1 MSQEKF
7 PKAKRNKPSAS
18 PIQGWQ
24 IEGRE
29 WWLWSLAVVV
39 TLVLT
44 FGIVSLTYFQL
55 HPQVEGTYWTDLK
68 EWVRGLACVVLLF
81 DVYTLYQHLQLQ
93 RMRRRMAER
102 DQLFQLITENAA
114 DMIAV
119 VDGAGQ
125 RIYNSPAYQ
134 HVLGYSDE
142 ELKTTSSIEQIHPD
156 DRQRVLEAAH
166 KARSTGQGQRLEYRI
181 RHKDGSWRILESTAS
196 AVRNAKGKTEKLVI
210 VNRDISERKRAE
222 EMLAHNAFHDGLTN
236 LPNRALFLDR
246 LQRALVLSKRH
257 TDYKFAVLF
266 IDVDEFKVFN
276 DSLGHKVGDEVLIQI
291 GLRLTSS
298 LREVDTISRPQVGQA
313 QKDDTLARLGGDEYT
328 ILLEDIRNPSDA
340 IRVAERLQSKLAV
353 PFTVQGYEIVVNA
366 SVGIAL
372 STAACAHAEDLLRD
386 ANIAM
391 FRAKRAGK
399 ARCEVFDT
407 AMHEGAVR
415 RLELETEL
423 RKALELGEFRTHY
436 QPIISLKTGRI
447 TGFEALTRWQHG
459 DRLLSPA
466 EFIAVA
472 DETGLIIP
480 MNRILLREACEQLR
494 TWHAQFPA
502 EQPLSMSV
510 NITSKEF
517 ALPSLAK
524 GIGETLKQTGLDPNH
539 LQLEITETIAMGDPE
554 KAASVFSEL
563 KALGVRLSVDDFG
576 TGYSSLS
583 RLQRFPVDSLK
594 IDRAFISQM
603 DSDVESQKIV
613 QVIIMLAQTL
623 GLVTVAEGTET
634 EEQVNQ
640 LKELD
645 CGFAQGYYFSK
656 PADQETI
663 SDLLLKVNGRAAT
676 PARAIAAL
684 AGGLAVILSE
694 VVASLREA
702 TTRSKDRYSILAGGK
717 PTLRNKINYDSGCGV
732 AIGVLRLRTPIRKR
746 IGVLRSG

>member
-1 MSQEKF
+1 MNQEEF
-7 PKAKRNKPSAS
+7 PTANQKKPAKS
-18 PIQGWQ
+18 PIQRWQ

-55 HPQVEGTYWTDLK
+55 HPQAEGTYWTDLK

-81 DVYTLYQHLQLQ
+81 DVYTLYQHMQLQ

-125 RIYNSPAYQ
+125 RVYNSPAYQ
-134 HVLGYSDE
+134 HVLGYSAE
-142 ELKTTSSIEQIHPD
+142 ELKATSSIEQIHPD

-196 AVRNAKGKTEKLVI
+196 AVRNAQGKTEKLVI
-210 VNRDISERKRAE
+210 VNRDISERKRVE
-222 EMLAHNAFHDGLTN
+222 EMLAHSAFHDGLTN

-257 TDYKFAVLF
+257 PNYKFAVLF

-291 GLRLTSS
+291 GLRLTAS
-298 LREVDTISRPQVGQA
+298 LREVDTIARPHVGQA

-372 STAACAHAEDLLRD
+372 NSAACAHAEDLLRD

-399 ARCEVFDT
+399 ARCEVFDI

-423 RKALELGEFRTHY
+423 RKGLELGEFRTHY

-459 DRLLSPA
+459 NRLRSPA
-466 EFIAVA
+466 EFIPVA

-494 TWHAQFPA
+494 SWHAQFPA
-502 EQPLSMSV
+502 APPLSMSV
-510 NITSKEF
+510 NISSKEF
-517 ALPSLAK
+517 AHPNLAK
-524 GIGETLKQTGLDPNH
+524 GIAEALKQTGLDPGY

-554 KAASVFSEL
+554 KAALVFSEL
-563 KALGVRLSVDDFG
+563 KSLGVRLSLDDFG

-603 DSDVESQKIV
+603 DIDSESHKIV

-640 LKELD
+640 LKILD

-656 PADQETI
+656 PADHHAI
-663 SDLLLKVNGRAAT
+663 ADLLLKVNGSAAA
-676 PARAIAAL
+676 PAKANAAL
-684 AGGLAVILSE
+684 AGA
-694 VVASLREA
+694 
-702 TTRSKDRYSILAGGK
+702 
-717 PTLRNKINYDSGCGV
+717 
-732 AIGVLRLRTPIRKR
+732 
-746 IGVLRSG
+746 

>member
-1 MSQEKF
+1 MTQGEF
-7 PKAKRNKPSAS
+7 PTTDQNRPAS
-18 PIQGWQ
+18 PIQRWQ

-29 WWLWSLAVVV
+29 WWLWGLAVVV

-55 HPQVEGTYWTDLK
+55 HPQSEGTYWTDLK

-81 DVYTLYQHLQLQ
+81 DIYTLYQHLQLQ
-93 RMRRRMAER
+93 QMRRRLAER

-134 HVLGYSDE
+134 HVLGYSAE
-142 ELKTTSSIEQIHPD
+142 ELKSTSSIEQIHPD
-156 DRQRVLEAAH
+156 DLQRVLEAAH

-222 EMLAHNAFHDGLTN
+222 EMLAHSAFYDGLTN
-236 LPNRALFLDR
+236 LPNRTLFLDR

-291 GLRLTSS
+291 GLRLTAS
-298 LREVDTISRPQVGQA
+298 LREVDTISRPQVGQS

-340 IRVAERLQSKLAV
+340 IRVAERLQSRLAV
-353 PFTVQGYEIVVNA
+353 PFTVQGYEIVVHA

-372 STAACAHAEDLLRD
+372 SNAACAHAEDLLRD

-423 RKALELGEFRTHY
+423 RKGLELGEFRTHY

-459 DRLLSPA
+459 ERLLSPV

-480 MNRILLREACEQLR
+480 MNRILLREACEQLGS
-494 TWHAQFPA
+494 WHAQFPA
-502 EQPLSMSV
+502 EPPLSMSV

-517 ALPSLAK
+517 AHPNLAK
-524 GIGETLKQTGLDPNH
+524 GIAETLKQTGLDPAN

-554 KAASVFSEL
+554 RAASVLTEL

-583 RLQRFPVDSLK
+583 RLQQFPVDSLK

-603 DSDVESQKIV
+603 DSDAESHKIV

-640 LKELD
+640 LKALD

-656 PADQETI
+656 PADHHVI
-663 SDLLLKVNGRAAT
+663 SDLLLRVNGRAAT
-676 PARAIAAL
+676 PAKTIAAS
-684 AGGLAVILSE
+684 AG
-694 VVASLREA
+694 
-702 TTRSKDRYSILAGGK
+702 T
-717 PTLRNKINYDSGCGV
+717 
-732 AIGVLRLRTPIRKR
+732 
-746 IGVLRSG
+746 

>member
-1 MSQEKF
+1 MNQATPIVGQS
-7 PKAKRNKPSAS
+7 KPAAA
-18 PIQGWQ
+18 PIQRWQ

-29 WWLWSLAVVV
+29 WWLWGLAVLV

-44 FGIVSLTYFQL
+44 FGIVSLTFFQL
-55 HPQVEGTYWTDLK
+55 HPQAEGSYWTDLK

-81 DVYTLYQHLQLQ
+81 DIFTLYQHLQLQ
-93 RMRRRMAER
+93 RIRRQLAER

-125 RIYNSPAYQ
+125 RIYNSPAYE
-134 HVLGYSDE
+134 HVLGYSAE
-142 ELKTTSSIEQIHPD
+142 ELKTTSSIEQVHPD
-156 DRQRVLEAAH
+156 DRARVLEAGR

-181 RHKDGSWRILESTAS
+181 QHKDGSWRILESTAN
-196 AVRNAKGKTEKLVI
+196 VVPNRKGETEKLVI

-222 EMLAHNAFHDGLTN
+222 DMLAHSSFHDGLTN

-246 LQRALVLSKRH
+246 LQRAFALSKRH
-257 TDYKFAVLF
+257 QDYKFAVLF
-266 IDVDEFKVFN
+266 IDIDEFKVFN
-276 DSLGHKVGDEVLIQI
+276 DSLGHTVGDEVLVQV
-291 GLRLTSS
+291 GKRLTAS
-298 LREVDTISRPQVGQA
+298 LREVDTISRPQLNESPR
-313 QKDDTLARLGGDEYT
+313 DDTLARIGGDEYT
-328 ILLEDIRNPSDA
+328 VLLEDIRNASDG
-340 IRVAERLQSKLAV
+340 IRVAERLQGRLAA
-353 PFTVQGYEIVVNA
+353 PFSVHGYEIVVTA

-391 FRAKRAGK
+391 YRAKQTGK

-407 AMHEGAVR
+407 AMHAGAVR

-459 DRLLSPA
+459 DRLLAPA

-480 MNRILLREACEQLR
+480 MNRLLLREACEQV
-494 TWHAQFPA
+494 TSWHAQFPA
-502 EQPLSMSV
+502 EPALTMSV

-517 ALPSLAK
+517 AHPNLAK
-524 GIGETLKQTGLDPNH
+524 GIGETLKQTGLDPKN

-554 KAASVFSEL
+554 RAASVLSEL

-583 RLQRFPVDSLK
+583 RLQQFPVDSLK
-594 IDRAFISQM
+594 IDRAFISRM
-603 DSDVESQKIV
+603 DSDAESHKIV
-613 QVIIMLAQTL
+613 RIIIMLAQNL

-656 PADQETI
+656 PADHQAI
-663 SDLLLKVNGRAAT
+663 SDLLLKVNKSRQIAK
-676 PARAIAAL
+676 PALTHKAS
-684 AGGLAVILSE
+684 AGV
-694 VVASLREA
+694 
-702 TTRSKDRYSILAGGK
+702 
-717 PTLRNKINYDSGCGV
+717 
-732 AIGVLRLRTPIRKR
+732 
-746 IGVLRSG
+746 

>member
-1 MSQEKF
+1 MTQEEV
-7 PKAKRNKPSAS
+7 PTVNQNKPGAT
-18 PIQGWQ
+18 PIQRWQ

-29 WWLWSLAVVV
+29 WWLWGLAVVV

-55 HPQVEGTYWTDLK
+55 HPQTEGSYWTNLK
-68 EWVRGLACVVLLF
+68 EWVRGLAFVVLLF
-81 DVYTLYQHLQLQ
+81 DIYTLYQHLQLQ
-93 RMRRRMAER
+93 RMRRRLAER

-119 VDGAGQ
+119 VDGTGK

-134 HVLGYSDE
+134 HILGYSPE
-142 ELKTTSSIEQIHPD
+142 ELKNTSSIEQIHPD

-166 KARSTGQGQRLEYRI
+166 KARSTGQGQRMEYRI

-196 AVRNAKGKTEKLVI
+196 AIRNAKGETEKLVI

-222 EMLAHNAFHDGLTN
+222 EMLAHHAFHDGLTN
-236 LPNRALFLDR
+236 LPNRALFVDR

-266 IDVDEFKVFN
+266 IDIDEFKVFN

-291 GLRLTSS
+291 GQRLTAS
-298 LREVDTISRPQVGQA
+298 LREVDTIARPQFGPS
-313 QKDDTLARLGGDEYT
+313 KDDTLARLGGDEYT

-340 IRVAERLQSKLAV
+340 IRVAERLQSRLSV
-353 PFTVQGYEIVVNA
+353 PFTIQGYEIVVNA

-372 STAACAHAEDLLRD
+372 STPSCAHAEDLLRD

-391 FRAKRAGK
+391 YRAKRAGK

-423 RKALELGEFRTHY
+423 RKGLELGEFRTHY
-436 QPIISLKTGRI
+436 QPIVSLKTGRI
-447 TGFEALTRWQHG
+447 TGFEALTRWQRG
-459 DRLLSPA
+459 DRLLAPA
-466 EFIAVA
+466 AFIGVA

-480 MNRILLREACEQLR
+480 MNRLLLLEACEQLR
-494 TWHAQFPA
+494 SWQREFPA
-502 EQPLSMSV
+502 DPPLSMSV

-517 ALPSLAK
+517 AHPNLAK
-524 GIGETLKQTGLDPNH
+524 GIAETLKQTGLDPRH

-554 KAASVFSEL
+554 KAATVLSEL

-583 RLQRFPVDSLK
+583 RLQQFPVDSLK

-603 DSDVESQKIV
+603 DSDAESHKIV
-613 QVIIMLAQTL
+613 QVIIMLAQAL
-623 GLVTVAEGTET
+623 GLTTVGEGAET
-634 EEQVNQ
+634 EEHVNE
-640 LKELD
+640 LKALD

-656 PADQETI
+656 PAAHQVI
-663 SDLLLKVNGRAAT
+663 SDLLQKVNGTGA
-676 PARAIAAL
+676 PAPQAQTAS
-684 AGGLAVILSE
+684 AGA
-694 VVASLREA
+694 
-702 TTRSKDRYSILAGGK
+702 
-717 PTLRNKINYDSGCGV
+717 
-732 AIGVLRLRTPIRKR
+732 
-746 IGVLRSG
+746 

>member
-1 MSQEKF
+1 MTPKEF
-7 PKAKRNKPSAS
+7 PIVDEHEPAAA
-18 PIQGWQ
+18 PIQRWQ

-29 WWLWSLAVVV
+29 WWLWGLAVVV

-55 HPQVEGTYWTDLK
+55 HPQTEGTYWTDLK
-68 EWVRGLACVVLLF
+68 EWVRGLAFVVLLF
-81 DVYTLYQHLQLQ
+81 DIYTLYQHLQLQ
-93 RMRRRMAER
+93 RIRRQLAER

-119 VDGAGQ
+119 VDGSGK

-134 HVLGYSDE
+134 HILGYSAE

-156 DRQRVLEAAH
+156 DRQRVMEAAH

-196 AVRNAKGKTEKLVI
+196 AIRNAKGETEKLVI

-236 LPNRALFLDR
+236 LPNRALFIDR

-266 IDVDEFKVFN
+266 IDIDEFKVFN

-291 GLRLTSS
+291 GHRLTAS
-298 LREVDTISRPQVGQA
+298 LREVDTIARPQIGPT
-313 QKDDTLARLGGDEYT
+313 KDDTLARLGGDEYT

-340 IRVAERLQSKLAV
+340 IRVAERLQSKLAA

-391 FRAKRAGK
+391 YRAKRAGK

-423 RKALELGEFRTHY
+423 RKGLELGEFRTHY
-436 QPIISLKTGRI
+436 QPIVSLKTGRI

-459 DRLLSPA
+459 DRLLQPIA
-466 EFIAVA
+466 FIAVA

-480 MNRILLREACEQLR
+480 MNRLLLREACEQLR
-494 TWHAQFPA
+494 SWHAQFPA
-502 EQPLSMSV
+502 EPPLSMSV

-517 ALPSLAK
+517 ASPNLAK
-524 GIGETLKQTGLDPNH
+524 GIAETLKQTGMDPKN

-554 KAASVFSEL
+554 KAASVLSEL
-563 KALGVRLSVDDFG
+563 KSLGVRLSVDDFG

-583 RLQRFPVDSLK
+583 RLQQFPVDSLK
-594 IDRAFISQM
+594 IDRAFISHM
-603 DSDVESQKIV
+603 DSDAESHKIV
-613 QVIIMLAQTL
+613 QVIVMLAQAL
-623 GLVTVAEGTET
+623 GLATVAEGAET
-634 EEQVNQ
+634 EEHVNQ
-640 LKELD
+640 LKALD
-645 CGFAQGYYFSK
+645 CGSAQGYYFSK
-656 PADQETI
+656 PADHQVI
-663 SDLLLKVNGRAAT
+663 SDLLLKVNGSGFSAAK
-676 PARAIAAL
+676 ARTAK
-684 AGGLAVILSE
+684 AGA
-694 VVASLREA
+694 
-702 TTRSKDRYSILAGGK
+702 
-717 PTLRNKINYDSGCGV
+717 
-732 AIGVLRLRTPIRKR
+732 
-746 IGVLRSG
+746 

>member
-1 MSQEKF
+1 MSQEEF
-7 PKAKRNKPSAS
+7 PTAKQKKPATS
-18 PIQGWQ
+18 PIQRWQ

-29 WWLWSLAVVV
+29 WWLWGLAVVV

-55 HPQVEGTYWTDLK
+55 HPQAEGTYWTDLK

-119 VDGAGQ
+119 VDGTGQ

-134 HVLGYSDE
+134 HVLGYSAE

-156 DRQRVLEAAH
+156 DRQRVLEAAR
-166 KARSTGQGQRLEYRI
+166 KARSTGKGQRLEYRI

-196 AVRNAKGKTEKLVI
+196 AIRNAKGETEKLVI

-222 EMLAHNAFHDGLTN
+222 EMLAHSAFHDGLTN
-236 LPNRALFLDR
+236 LPNRALFVDR

-276 DSLGHKVGDEVLIQI
+276 DSLGHKVGDEVLVQI
-291 GLRLTSS
+291 GLRLTAS
-298 LREVDTISRPQVGQA
+298 LREVDTIARPQFGPS
-313 QKDDTLARLGGDEYT
+313 KDDTLARLGGDEYT

-340 IRVAERLQSKLAV
+340 VRVAERLQSRLAV
-353 PFTVQGYEIVVNA
+353 PFTVHGYEIVVNA

-372 STAACAHAEDLLRD
+372 STATCAHAEDLLRD

-391 FRAKRAGK
+391 YRAKRAGK

-423 RKALELGEFRTHY
+423 RKGLELGEFRTHY
-436 QPIISLKTGRI
+436 QPIVSLKTGRI

-459 DRLLSPA
+459 GRLLSPA
-466 EFIAVA
+466 EFISVA

-494 TWHAQFPA
+494 SWHAQFPA
-502 EQPLSMSV
+502 DPPLSMSV
-510 NITSKEF
+510 NISSKEF
-517 ALPSLAK
+517 AHPNLAK
-524 GIGETLKQTGLDPNH
+524 AIAEVLKQTGLDPSY
-539 LQLEITETIAMGDPE
+539 LQLEITETIAMGNPE
-554 KAASVFSEL
+554 KAASVLSEL
-563 KALGVRLSVDDFG
+563 KSLGVRLSVDDFG

-583 RLQRFPVDSLK
+583 RLQQFPVDSVK

-603 DSDVESQKIV
+603 DSDAESHKIV

-623 GLVTVAEGTET
+623 DLVTVAEGTET

-640 LKELD
+640 LKALD

-656 PADQETI
+656 PADHQVI
-663 SDLLLKVNGRAAT
+663 SDLLLKVNGTSAT
-676 PARAIAAL
+676 PARANAAL
-684 AGGLAVILSE
+684 AGA
-694 VVASLREA
+694 
-702 TTRSKDRYSILAGGK
+702 
-717 PTLRNKINYDSGCGV
+717 
-732 AIGVLRLRTPIRKR
+732 
-746 IGVLRSG
+746 

>member
-1 MSQEKF
+1 MTTKEF
-7 PKAKRNKPSAS
+7 PIFTENEPAAA
-18 PIQGWQ
+18 PIQRWQ

-29 WWLWSLAVVV
+29 WWLWGLAVVV

-55 HPQVEGTYWTDLK
+55 HPQTEGTYWTDLK
-68 EWVRGLACVVLLF
+68 EWVRGLAFVVMLF
-81 DVYTLYQHLQLQ
+81 DIYTLYQHLQLQ
-93 RMRRRMAER
+93 RMRRRLAER

-119 VDGAGQ
+119 VDGTGK
-125 RIYNSPAYQ
+125 RIYNSPSY
-134 HVLGYSDE
+134 HNVLGYSAE
-142 ELKTTSSIEQIHPD
+142 ELKTTSSIDQIHPD

-166 KARSTGQGQRLEYRI
+166 KARSTGQGERLEYRI

-196 AVRNAKGKTEKLVI
+196 AIRNAKGETEKLVI

-222 EMLAHNAFHDGLTN
+222 ELLAHNAFHDGLTN
-236 LPNRALFLDR
+236 LPNRALFIDR

-266 IDVDEFKVFN
+266 IDIDEFKVFN

-291 GLRLTSS
+291 GHRLTAS
-298 LREVDTISRPQVGQA
+298 LREVDTIARPQLGPT
-313 QKDDTLARLGGDEYT
+313 KDDTLARLGGDEYT

-340 IRVAERLQSKLAV
+340 IRVAERLQSKLSV

-372 STAACAHAEDLLRD
+372 STTNCTHAEDLLRD

-391 FRAKRAGK
+391 YRAKRAGK

-423 RKALELGEFRTHY
+423 RKGLELGEFRTHY
-436 QPIISLKTGRI
+436 QPIVSLKTGRI

-459 DRLLSPA
+459 DRLLAPA
-466 EFIAVA
+466 AFIAVA

-480 MNRILLREACEQLR
+480 MNRVLLREACEQLR
-494 TWHAQFPA
+494 SWHTQFPA
-502 EQPLSMSV
+502 EPPLSMSV

-517 ALPSLAK
+517 ASPNLAR
-524 GIGETLKQTGLDPNH
+524 GIAETLKLTGLDPNN

-554 KAASVFSEL
+554 KAASVLSEL

-583 RLQRFPVDSLK
+583 RLQQFPVDSLK
-594 IDRAFISQM
+594 IDRAFISHM
-603 DSDVESQKIV
+603 DSDVESHKIV
-613 QVIIMLAQTL
+613 QVIIMLAQTM
-623 GLVTVAEGTET
+623 GLTTVAEGAET
-634 EEQVNQ
+634 EEHVNL
-640 LKELD
+640 LKALD

-656 PADQETI
+656 PADYGVI
-663 SDLLLKVNGRAAT
+663 SDLLLKVNGSGFSAVKAQT
-676 PARAIAAL
+676 ARAGA
-684 AGGLAVILSE
+684 
-694 VVASLREA
+694 
-702 TTRSKDRYSILAGGK
+702 
-717 PTLRNKINYDSGCGV
+717 
-732 AIGVLRLRTPIRKR
+732 
-746 IGVLRSG
+746 

>member
-1 MSQEKF
+1 MTQEEL
-7 PKAKRNKPSAS
+7 PTDTENQPAAA
-18 PIQGWQ
+18 PIQRWQ

-29 WWLWSLAVVV
+29 WWLWGLAVVV

-55 HPQVEGTYWTDLK
+55 HPQTEGSYWTDLK
-68 EWVRGLACVVLLF
+68 EWVRGLAFVVLLF
-81 DVYTLYQHLQLQ
+81 DIYTLYQHLQLQ
-93 RMRRRMAER
+93 RIRRRLAER

-119 VDGAGQ
+119 VDGSGK
-125 RIYNSPAYQ
+125 RIYNSPAY
-134 HVLGYSDE
+134 HHILGYSTE

-156 DRQRVLEAAH
+156 DRQLVLEAAH
-166 KARSTGQGQRLEYRI
+166 KARATGQGQRVEYRI

-196 AVRNAKGKTEKLVI
+196 AIRNAKGETEKLVI

-266 IDVDEFKVFN
+266 IDIDEFKVFN

-291 GLRLTSS
+291 SQRLTAS
-298 LREVDTISRPQVGQA
+298 LREVDTIARPQLGPT
-313 QKDDTLARLGGDEYT
+313 KDDTLARLGGDEYT

-340 IRVAERLQSKLAV
+340 IRVAERLQSRLAV

-372 STAACAHAEDLLRD
+372 STPTCAHAEDLLRD

-391 FRAKRAGK
+391 YRAKRAGK

-423 RKALELGEFRTHY
+423 RKGLELGEFRTHY
-436 QPIISLKTGRI
+436 QPIVSLKTGRI
-447 TGFEALTRWQHG
+447 TGFEALTRWQRG
-459 DRLLSPA
+459 ERLLAPI

-480 MNRILLREACEQLR
+480 MNRVLLREACEQLR
-494 TWHAQFPA
+494 SWQAQFPA
-502 EQPLSMSV
+502 DPPLSMSV

-517 ALPSLAK
+517 AHANLAK
-524 GIGETLKQTGLDPNH
+524 GIEETLKQTGLDPNNLH
-539 LQLEITETIAMGDPE
+539 LEITETIAMGDPE
-554 KAASVFSEL
+554 KAAAVLAEL
-563 KALGVRLSVDDFG
+563 KSLGVRLSVDDFG

-583 RLQRFPVDSLK
+583 RLQQFPVDSLK
-594 IDRAFISQM
+594 IDRAFISHM
-603 DSDVESQKIV
+603 DSDAESHKIV

-623 GLVTVAEGTET
+623 GLATVAEGAET
-634 EEQVNQ
+634 EEHVNQ
-640 LKELD
+640 LKALD
-645 CGFAQGYYFSK
+645 CGYAQGYYFSK
-656 PADQETI
+656 PADHHVI
-663 SDLLLKVNGRAAT
+663 SDLLLKVNGSNASAPVKAQAAS
-676 PARAIAAL
+676 
-684 AGGLAVILSE
+684 AGV
-694 VVASLREA
+694 
-702 TTRSKDRYSILAGGK
+702 
-717 PTLRNKINYDSGCGV
+717 
-732 AIGVLRLRTPIRKR
+732 
-746 IGVLRSG
+746 

>member
-1 MSQEKF
+1 MTQDEF
-7 PKAKRNKPSAS
+7 PTGNQNGPGAA
-18 PIQGWQ
+18 PIQRWQ

-29 WWLWSLAVVV
+29 WWLWGLAVVV

-55 HPQVEGTYWTDLK
+55 HPQTEGSYWTNLK
-68 EWVRGLACVVLLF
+68 EWVRGLAFVVLLF
-81 DVYTLYQHLQLQ
+81 DIYTLYQHLQLQ
-93 RMRRRMAER
+93 RMRRRLAER

-119 VDGAGQ
+119 VDGTGK

-134 HVLGYSDE
+134 HILGYSAE
-142 ELKTTSSIEQIHPD
+142 ELKNTSSIEQIHPD

-166 KARSTGQGQRLEYRI
+166 KARSTGQGQRMEYRI

-196 AVRNAKGKTEKLVI
+196 AVRNAKGETEKLVI

-222 EMLAHNAFHDGLTN
+222 EMLAHHAFHDGLTN
-236 LPNRALFLDR
+236 LPNRALFVDR

-266 IDVDEFKVFN
+266 IDIDEFKVFN

-291 GLRLTSS
+291 GHRLTAS
-298 LREVDTISRPQVGQA
+298 LREVDTIARPQFGPS
-313 QKDDTLARLGGDEYT
+313 KDDTLARLGGDEYT

-340 IRVAERLQSKLAV
+340 IRVAERLQSRLSA
-353 PFTVQGYEIVVNA
+353 PFTIQGYEIVVNA

-372 STAACAHAEDLLRD
+372 STPSCAHAEDLLRD

-391 FRAKRAGK
+391 YRAKRAGK

-423 RKALELGEFRTHY
+423 RKGLELGEFRTHY
-436 QPIISLKTGRI
+436 QPIVSLKTGRI
-447 TGFEALTRWQHG
+447 TGFEALTRWQRG
-459 DRLLSPA
+459 DRLLAPA
-466 EFIAVA
+466 AFIAVA

-480 MNRILLREACEQLR
+480 MNRLLLLEACGQLR
-494 TWHAQFPA
+494 SWQGDFPA
-502 EQPLSMSV
+502 DPPLSMSV

-517 ALPSLAK
+517 AHPNLAK
-524 GIGETLKQTGLDPNH
+524 GIADTLKQTGLDPRY
-539 LQLEITETIAMGDPE
+539 LQLEITETIAMSDPE
-554 KAASVFSEL
+554 KAATVLSEL
-563 KALGVRLSVDDFG
+563 KSLGVRLSVDDFG

-583 RLQRFPVDSLK
+583 RLQQFPVDSLK

-603 DSDVESQKIV
+603 DSDAESHKIV
-613 QVIIMLAQTL
+613 QVIIMLAQAM
-623 GLVTVAEGTET
+623 GLTTVGEGVET
-634 EEQVNQ
+634 EEHVTE
-640 LKELD
+640 LKALD

-656 PADQETI
+656 PADHHVI
-663 SDLLLKVNGRAAT
+663 SDLLLKVNGTGNPRTLTAT
-676 PARAIAAL
+676 
-684 AGGLAVILSE
+684 AGA
-694 VVASLREA
+694 
-702 TTRSKDRYSILAGGK
+702 
-717 PTLRNKINYDSGCGV
+717 
-732 AIGVLRLRTPIRKR
+732 
-746 IGVLRSG
+746 